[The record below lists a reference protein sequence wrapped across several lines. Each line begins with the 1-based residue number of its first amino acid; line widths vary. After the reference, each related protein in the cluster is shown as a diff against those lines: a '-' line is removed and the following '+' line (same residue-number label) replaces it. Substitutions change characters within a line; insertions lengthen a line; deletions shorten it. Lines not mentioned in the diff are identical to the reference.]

1 MITINSYII
10 FAPSVIQKA
19 RDSMSLQKQFKRKDL
34 KKPDLLH
41 IVTVRFYHYY
51 EKHRLAMISAVCGL
65 LILGVGAGGFIYNRQ
80 LNEMKMESLY
90 YKMVKV
96 WIERKD
102 KSLGSAIKQ
111 LQDIITKIDE
121 GKVKQRAKLLLADAL
136 FESKN
141 FEQAIPLYTEVQ
153 EKSEAGQL
161 DYDLARVGLGYSL
174 EAKKDYNKAIEVYK
188 SVISGNSNYPLF
200 YIYFGLARCQ
210 SESGDKASAQ
220 LALREILNKFPEHG
234 DIEKAQTMLKKLDDT
249 A

>member
-1 MITINSYII
+1 M
-10 FAPSVIQKA
+10 A
-19 RDSMSLQKQFKRKDL
+19 LQKQFKRKDL

-41 IVTVRFYHYY
+41 VLTVRFFNYY
-51 EKHRLAMISAVCGL
+51 EKNRLAMIAAVCGL
-65 LILGVGAGGFIYNRQ
+65 LIVVLGAGGFIYNRQ
-80 LNEMKMESLY
+80 LQEMEMESLY
-90 YKMVKV
+90 YTMVKV
-96 WIERKD
+96 WAEKKD
-102 KSLGSAIKQ
+102 KSLGNAIKR
-111 LQDIITKIDE
+111 LQDIIAKIDE

-136 FESKN
+136 FESKK

-188 SVISGNSNYPLF
+188 SVINGNTNYPLF

-210 SESGDKASAQ
+210 SESGDNASAQ
-220 LALREILNKFPEHG
+220 LALREMLNKFPEHG